1 MDRFRSKQTR
11 KHMSTLPEP
20 MNKSTI
26 EDCLKYFKSIDV
38 DAYQDDDSS
47 VYVHVG
53 FDVYVQI
60 SNAEIIFRA
69 DEWLNQQG

>member
-1 MDRFRSKQTR
+1 MLHKIV
-11 KHMSTLPEP
+11 
-20 MNKSTI
+20 I
-26 EDCLKYFKSIDV
+26 EDCLKHFESIDV

-60 SNAEIIFRA
+60 STAEVIFRA
-69 DEWLNQQG
+69 DEYNNA

>member
-1 MDRFRSKQTR
+1 
-11 KHMSTLPEP
+11 

-26 EDCLKYFKSIDV
+26 EDCLKHFKSIDV

-53 FDVYVQI
+53 GDVYVQI

-69 DEWLNQQG
+69 DEWLNQQT

>member
-1 MDRFRSKQTR
+1 
-11 KHMSTLPEP
+11 
-20 MNKSTI
+20 
-26 EDCLKYFKSIDV
+26 V
-38 DAYQDDDSS
+38 DAYHDDDSS

-69 DEWLNQQG
+69 DEWLNQQA

>member
-1 MDRFRSKQTR
+1 
-11 KHMSTLPEP
+11 

-26 EDCLKYFKSIDV
+26 EDCLKHFKSIDV

-69 DEWLNQQG
+69 DLWLNEQT

>member
-1 MDRFRSKQTR
+1 
-11 KHMSTLPEP
+11 

-26 EDCLKYFKSIDV
+26 EDCLKHFESIDV

-60 SNAEIIFRA
+60 STAEVIFRA
-69 DEWLNQQG
+69 DEYNNARS

>member
-1 MDRFRSKQTR
+1 
-11 KHMSTLPEP
+11 

-26 EDCLKYFKSIDV
+26 EDCLKQFKSINV

-47 VYVHVG
+47 VFVKIDDYVH
-53 FDVYVQI
+53 VQI

-69 DEWLNQQG
+69 DEWLNQQA

>member
-1 MDRFRSKQTR
+1 
-11 KHMSTLPEP
+11 
-20 MNKSTI
+20 MNRSTI
-26 EDCLKYFKSIDV
+26 EDCIKYFKSIDV

-60 SNAEIIFRA
+60 SSAETYFRA
-69 DEWLNQQG
+69 DIWLNQK

>member
-1 MDRFRSKQTR
+1 
-11 KHMSTLPEP
+11 

-26 EDCLKYFKSIDV
+26 EDCLKHFESIDV
-38 DAYQDDDSS
+38 DAYQDDDDSS

-69 DEWLNQQG
+69 DEWLNQQA

>member
-1 MDRFRSKQTR
+1 MKVI
-11 KHMSTLPEP
+11 
-20 MNKSTI
+20 I
-26 EDCLKYFKSIDV
+26 EDCLKHFESIDV

-60 SNAEIIFRA
+60 TIAEIYFRA
-69 DEWLNQQG
+69 EQWKEQQP